1 MDITTPGSGRHE
13 IHLTDLELRVICNCI
28 NESCNGI
35 SISEFETRV
44 GAEREEVEGML
55 DKLLAALSK

>member
-1 MDITTPGSGRHE
+1 MNIMSLGAGRYE
-13 IHLTDLELRVICNCI
+13 IHLTDTELRIICNCI

-35 SISEFETRV
+35 SLPEFETRV

-55 DKLLAALSK
+55 DDLLAVLSK